1 MKRLT
6 SLLPA
11 GALALGLLGCGEAVS
26 DPPAM
31 ADADAAV
38 AAYFQRHPEALC
50 AGRFVESIRLSQD
63 TDAAAYKSYMAYS
76 GAGVYTAQ
84 VIFAGAAEFL
94 LSAESRELMK
104 KKDGHYC
111 VPVPLQ
117 SPLNITKI
125 GQVESKNGLTVV
137 VIHYMVKPQ
146 GLPEWSQTIPAA
158 LMDAQF
164 KADKEQITGAL
175 PLVKTEY
182 GTWEV
187 GLI

>member
-117 SPLNITKI
+117 SPLTSRK
-125 GQVESKNGLTVV
+125 
-137 VIHYMVKPQ
+137 
-146 GLPEWSQTIPAA
+146 
-158 LMDAQF
+158 
-164 KADKEQITGAL
+164 
-175 PLVKTEY
+175 LVKSSRKMDSPLLLFTIWSNHRDCLN
-182 GTWEV
+182 GRRPFQQH
-187 GLI
+187 